1 MKIPTSQ
8 EEKEEDHLQGMND
21 SLEVGI
27 DEVGRGCIF
36 GPVFSSVVVLTLENN
51 HLLKKLGVND
61 SKKLSAKKRKSLFP
75 KILELSKDWSIGQSS
90 VREID
95 TYGIR
100 YATELSMIRA
110 LYKLQLTPSKIYIDG
125 NLPLN
130 LWQGNQE
137 NIIKGDSKLT
147 SIAAAS
153 IVAKVKRDLLMI
165 RLEKKYKGYIIQKN
179 KGYGTSDHFLSINHL
194 GITNMHRKSFIKKL
208 DLLN

>member
-1 MKIPTSQ
+1 
-8 EEKEEDHLQGMND
+8 MND

-51 HLLKKLGVND
+51 HLLKELGVND
-61 SKKLSAKKRKSLFP
+61 SKKLSSKKRNSLLP
-75 KILELSKDWSIGQSS
+75 KILELSQDWGIGQSS

-95 TYGIR
+95 KYGIR
-100 YATELSMIRA
+100 HATELSMIRA
-110 LYKLQLTPSKIYIDG
+110 IYKLKSTPPKIYIDG
-125 NLPLN
+125 SLPLRV
-130 LWQGNQE
+130 WKGKQE
-137 NIIKGDSKLT
+137 NLIKGDTKLT

-153 IVAKVKRDLLMI
+153 ILAKVKRDLLMI

-194 GITNMHRKSFIKKL
+194 GITNMHRKSFIK
-208 DLLN
+208 N